1 MPTRKITR
9 VARRPGAAGFQLPRQ
24 VTESASLVDF
34 LNAVQ
39 KNSVSFLPVSPQKG
53 LEILGRGL
61 SGGIQQSRA
70 DVSTALAFKEGV
82 PSKLDHDTEH
92 DQDWYSLVTEITVLK
107 HKPIRD
113 NPYFVDLIGVSFYV
127 ELGTRTEK
135 RAWPLLVT
143 AKVTRGDLSTVLVNE
158 RHGFLTDDIRMQ
170 LFAEI
175 AEAIY
180 VLHACG
186 NCHPSCMHKDLLT
199 TNKEFLT
206 ATSNRK
212 TS

>member
-9 VARRPGAAGFQLPRQ
+9 VARRYGTAGSQLPQ
-24 VTESASLVDF
+24 QITESASLVDF

-61 SGGIQQSRA
+61 SGRIQQSRA
-70 DVSTALAFKEGV
+70 DISTALAFKEGV
-82 PSKLDHDTEH
+82 PSKLDRDTEH
-92 DQDWYSLVTEITVLK
+92 DQDWYSLVTEITVLQ

-113 NPYFVDLIGVSFYV
+113 NPHFVDLIGVAFHV

-143 AKVTRGDLSTVLVNE
+143 AKVTRGDLRTVLVNE
-158 RHGFLTDDIRMQ
+158 RRGFLTDSIRMQ

-186 NCHPSCMHKDLLT
+186 NRGRSRIQEELLT
-199 TNKEFLT
+199 TNKEFLM

-212 TS
+212 IS